1 MSSPPTGAR
10 AQRRGTMEPPA
21 ITPSPRGILRPSG
34 SFKKRQLERLRL
46 EEAEEAEAASVQPRP
61 RVGQRLFA
69 GDDDERPCPW
79 RHPNVDDDAA
89 AREAVEA
96 RAASSGRA
104 RDRREAR
111 ERAEPGDENAAGWG
125 SHLKISDDDDPRA
138 RGEDGFRVGRDGLN
152 LEAEVREVDALVDA
166 LREMCES
173 RGGVTT
179 RRYDEADEVDE
190 SDASFR
196 SAEDEPAGDEE
207 EEEEEEESRR
217 GVTTRRYD
225 EDEAAKT
232 CDEATWSPDTVLRP
246 DGLFDESPSPTASSR
261 AVSFDDDGITVHDIG
276 SVKDLRREKRTSIA
290 GVILEWVKADVRGFV
305 EGALTFGR
313 RRKDSAEEAESA
325 KATRKSLRESR
336 RNMYVNVD
344 NAAYGYC
351 GDLGDPDFTFV

>member
-1 MSSPPTGAR
+1 
-10 AQRRGTMEPPA
+10 MEPPA

-46 EEAEEAEAASVQPRP
+46 EEAEEREAAVVQPRP

-79 RHPNVDDDAA
+79 RRAEGRSVDDDAA
-89 AREAVEA
+89 AREAVKE
-96 RAASSGRA
+96 RVASSGRA

-111 ERAEPGDENAAGWG
+111 ERAEPGDENATGWG
-125 SHLKISDDDDPRA
+125 SHLKISDDDPRA
-138 RGEDGFRVGRDGLN
+138 REDDLRVGRAALS

-166 LREMCES
+166 LRGMCDGASES
-173 RGGVTT
+173 DGDGPGFS
-179 RRYDEADEVDE
+179 DEVNEVDE

-196 SAEDEPAGDEE
+196 SAEEEPAGGDDDDEE
-207 EEEEEEESRR
+207 KDGC
-217 GVTTRRYD
+217 GV
-225 EDEAAKT
+225 
-232 CDEATWSPDTVLRP
+232 ATWSPDTVLRP
-246 DGLFDESPSPTASSR
+246 ESLFDESPSPTADHALRRQSS
-261 AVSFDDDGITVHDIG
+261 VTFDDDRITVHDIG

-290 GVILEWVKADVRGFV
+290 GAILEWVKADVRGFV
-305 EGALTFGR
+305 EGALALGR

-344 NAAYGYC
+344 NATYGYR
-351 GDLGDPDFTFV
+351 GHLRDPDFTFV

>member
-1 MSSPPTGAR
+1 MSSPPTGAG

-46 EEAEEAEAASVQPRP
+46 EEAEEREAAVVQPRP

-79 RHPNVDDDAA
+79 RRAEGRSVDDDAA
-89 AREAVEA
+89 AREAVKE
-96 RAASSGRA
+96 RVASSGRA

-111 ERAEPGDENAAGWG
+111 ERAEPGDENATGWG
-125 SHLKISDDDDPRA
+125 SHLKISDDDPRA
-138 RGEDGFRVGRDGLN
+138 REDDLRVGRAALS

-166 LREMCES
+166 LRGMCDGASES
-173 RGGVTT
+173 DGDGPGFS
-179 RRYDEADEVDE
+179 DEVNEVDE

-196 SAEDEPAGDEE
+196 SAEEEPAGGDDDDEE
-207 EEEEEEESRR
+207 KDGC
-217 GVTTRRYD
+217 GV
-225 EDEAAKT
+225 
-232 CDEATWSPDTVLRP
+232 ATWSPDTVLRP
-246 DGLFDESPSPTASSR
+246 ESLFDESPSPTADHALRRQSS
-261 AVSFDDDGITVHDIG
+261 VTFDDDRITVHDIG

-290 GVILEWVKADVRGFV
+290 GAILEWVKADVRGFV
-305 EGALTFGR
+305 EGALALGR

-344 NAAYGYC
+344 NATYGYR
-351 GDLGDPDFTFV
+351 GHLRDPDFTFV

>member
-1 MSSPPTGAR
+1 MSSPPTGAG

-46 EEAEEAEAASVQPRP
+46 EEAEEREAAVVQPRP

-79 RHPNVDDDAA
+79 RRAEGRSVDDDAA
-89 AREAVEA
+89 AREAVKA

-111 ERAEPGDENAAGWG
+111 ERAEPGDENATGWG
-125 SHLKISDDDDPRA
+125 SHLKISDDDPRA
-138 RGEDGFRVGRDGLN
+138 REDDLRVGRAALS

-166 LREMCES
+166 LRGMCDGASES
-173 RGGVTT
+173 DGDGPGFS
-179 RRYDEADEVDE
+179 DEVNEVDE

-196 SAEDEPAGDEE
+196 SAEEEPAGGDDDDEE
-207 EEEEEEESRR
+207 KDGC
-217 GVTTRRYD
+217 GV
-225 EDEAAKT
+225 
-232 CDEATWSPDTVLRP
+232 ATWSPDTVLCP
-246 DGLFDESPSPTASSR
+246 ESLFDESPSPTADHALRRQSS
-261 AVSFDDDGITVHDIG
+261 VTFDDDRITVHDIG

-290 GVILEWVKADVRGFV
+290 GAILEWVKADVRGFV
-305 EGALTFGR
+305 EGALALGR

-344 NAAYGYC
+344 NATYGYR
-351 GDLGDPDFTFV
+351 GHLGDPDFTFV

>member
-1 MSSPPTGAR
+1 MSSPPTGAG

-46 EEAEEAEAASVQPRP
+46 EEAEEREAAVVQPRP

-79 RHPNVDDDAA
+79 RRAEGRSVDDDAA
-89 AREAVEA
+89 AREAVKA

-111 ERAEPGDENAAGWG
+111 ERAEPGDENATGWG
-125 SHLKISDDDDPRA
+125 SHLKISDDDPRA
-138 RGEDGFRVGRDGLN
+138 REDDLRVGRAALS

-166 LREMCES
+166 LRGMCDGASES
-173 RGGVTT
+173 DGDGPGFS
-179 RRYDEADEVDE
+179 DEVNEVDE

-196 SAEDEPAGDEE
+196 SAEEEPAGGDDDDEE
-207 EEEEEEESRR
+207 KDGC
-217 GVTTRRYD
+217 GV
-225 EDEAAKT
+225 
-232 CDEATWSPDTVLRP
+232 ATWSPDTVLRP
-246 DGLFDESPSPTASSR
+246 ESLFDESPSPTADHALRRQSS
-261 AVSFDDDGITVHDIG
+261 VTFDDDRITVHDIG

-290 GVILEWVKADVRGFV
+290 GAILEWVKADVRGFV
-305 EGALTFGR
+305 EGALALGR

-344 NAAYGYC
+344 NATYGYRSH
-351 GDLGDPDFTFV
+351 LRDPDFTFV

>member
-1 MSSPPTGAR
+1 MSSPPTGAG

-46 EEAEEAEAASVQPRP
+46 EEAEEREAAVVQPRP

-79 RHPNVDDDAA
+79 RRAEGRSVDDDAA
-89 AREAVEA
+89 AREAVKA
-96 RAASSGRA
+96 RAAPSGRA

-111 ERAEPGDENAAGWG
+111 ERAEPGDENATGWG
-125 SHLKISDDDDPRA
+125 SHLKISDDDPRA
-138 RGEDGFRVGRDGLN
+138 REDDLRVGRAALS

-166 LREMCES
+166 LRGMCDGASES
-173 RGGVTT
+173 DGDGPGFS
-179 RRYDEADEVDE
+179 DEVNEVDE

-196 SAEDEPAGDEE
+196 SAEEEPAGGDDDDEE
-207 EEEEEEESRR
+207 KDGC
-217 GVTTRRYD
+217 GV
-225 EDEAAKT
+225 
-232 CDEATWSPDTVLRP
+232 ATWSPDTVLRP
-246 DGLFDESPSPTASSR
+246 ESLFDESPSPTADHALRRQSS
-261 AVSFDDDGITVHDIG
+261 VTFDDDRITVHDIG

-290 GVILEWVKADVRGFV
+290 GAILEWVKADVRGFV
-305 EGALTFGR
+305 EGALALGR

-344 NAAYGYC
+344 NATYGYR
-351 GDLGDPDFTFV
+351 GHLRDPDFTFV

>member
-1 MSSPPTGAR
+1 MSSPPTGAG

-46 EEAEEAEAASVQPRP
+46 EEAEEREAAVVQPRP

-79 RHPNVDDDAA
+79 RRAEGRSVDDDAA
-89 AREAVEA
+89 AREAVKA

-104 RDRREAR
+104 MDRREAR
-111 ERAEPGDENAAGWG
+111 ERAEPGDENATGWG
-125 SHLKISDDDDPRA
+125 SHLKISDDDPRA
-138 RGEDGFRVGRDGLN
+138 REDDLRVGRAALS

-166 LREMCES
+166 LRGMCDGASES
-173 RGGVTT
+173 DGDGPGFS
-179 RRYDEADEVDE
+179 DEVNEVDE

-196 SAEDEPAGDEE
+196 SAEEEPAGGDDDDEE
-207 EEEEEEESRR
+207 KDGC
-217 GVTTRRYD
+217 GV
-225 EDEAAKT
+225 
-232 CDEATWSPDTVLRP
+232 ATWSPDTVLRP
-246 DGLFDESPSPTASSR
+246 ESLFDESPSPTADHALRRQSS
-261 AVSFDDDGITVHDIG
+261 VTFDDDRITVHDIG

-290 GVILEWVKADVRGFV
+290 GAILEWVKADVRGFV
-305 EGALTFGR
+305 EGALALGR

-344 NAAYGYC
+344 NATYGYR
-351 GDLGDPDFTFV
+351 GHLRDPDFTFV

>member
-1 MSSPPTGAR
+1 
-10 AQRRGTMEPPA
+10 MEPPA

-46 EEAEEAEAASVQPRP
+46 EEAEEREAAVVQPRP

-79 RHPNVDDDAA
+79 RRAEGRSVDDDAA
-89 AREAVEA
+89 AREAVKA
-96 RAASSGRA
+96 RVASSGRA

-111 ERAEPGDENAAGWG
+111 ERAEPGDENATGWG
-125 SHLKISDDDDPRA
+125 SHLKISDDDPRA
-138 RGEDGFRVGRDGLN
+138 REDDLRVGRAALS

-166 LREMCES
+166 LRGMCDGASES
-173 RGGVTT
+173 DGDGPGFS
-179 RRYDEADEVDE
+179 DEVNEVDE

-196 SAEDEPAGDEE
+196 SAEEEPAGGDDDDEE
-207 EEEEEEESRR
+207 KDGC
-217 GVTTRRYD
+217 GV
-225 EDEAAKT
+225 
-232 CDEATWSPDTVLRP
+232 ATWSPDTVLRP
-246 DGLFDESPSPTASSR
+246 ESLFDESPSPTADHALRRQSS
-261 AVSFDDDGITVHDIG
+261 VTFDDDRITVHDIG

-290 GVILEWVKADVRGFV
+290 GAILEWVKADVRGFV
-305 EGALTFGR
+305 EGALALGR

-344 NAAYGYC
+344 NATYGYR
-351 GDLGDPDFTFV
+351 GHLGDPDFTFV

>member
-1 MSSPPTGAR
+1 MSSPPTGAG

-46 EEAEEAEAASVQPRP
+46 EEAEEREAAVVQPRP

-79 RHPNVDDDAA
+79 RRAEGRSVDDDAA
-89 AREAVEA
+89 AREAVKE
-96 RAASSGRA
+96 RVASSGRA

-111 ERAEPGDENAAGWG
+111 ERAEPGDENATGWG
-125 SHLKISDDDDPRA
+125 SHLKISDDDPRA
-138 RGEDGFRVGRDGLN
+138 REDDLRVGRAALS

-166 LREMCES
+166 LRGMCDGASES
-173 RGGVTT
+173 DGDGPGFS
-179 RRYDEADEVDE
+179 DEVNEVDE
-190 SDASFR
+190 SDASFS
-196 SAEDEPAGDEE
+196 SAEEEPAAGGDDDDEE
-207 EEEEEEESRR
+207 KDGC
-217 GVTTRRYD
+217 GV
-225 EDEAAKT
+225 
-232 CDEATWSPDTVLRP
+232 ATWSPDTVLRP
-246 DGLFDESPSPTASSR
+246 ESLFDESPSPTADHALRRQSS
-261 AVSFDDDGITVHDIG
+261 VTFDDDRITVHDIG

-290 GVILEWVKADVRGFV
+290 GAILEWVKADVRGFV
-305 EGALTFGR
+305 EGALALGR

-344 NAAYGYC
+344 NATYGYR
-351 GDLGDPDFTFV
+351 GHLGDPDFTFV

>member
-1 MSSPPTGAR
+1 
-10 AQRRGTMEPPA
+10 MEPPA

-46 EEAEEAEAASVQPRP
+46 EEAEEREAAVVQPRP

-79 RHPNVDDDAA
+79 RRAEGRSVDDDAA
-89 AREAVEA
+89 AREAVKA
-96 RAASSGRA
+96 RVASSGRA

-111 ERAEPGDENAAGWG
+111 ERAEPGDENATGWG
-125 SHLKISDDDDPRA
+125 SHLKISDDDPRA
-138 RGEDGFRVGRDGLN
+138 REDDLRVGRAALS

-166 LREMCES
+166 LRGMCDGASES
-173 RGGVTT
+173 DGDGPGFS
-179 RRYDEADEVDE
+179 DEVNEVDE

-196 SAEDEPAGDEE
+196 SAEEEPAGGDDDDEE
-207 EEEEEEESRR
+207 KDGC
-217 GVTTRRYD
+217 GV
-225 EDEAAKT
+225 
-232 CDEATWSPDTVLRP
+232 ATWSPDTILRP
-246 DGLFDESPSPTASSR
+246 ESLFDESPSPTADHALRRQSS
-261 AVSFDDDGITVHDIG
+261 VTFDDDRITVHDIG

-290 GVILEWVKADVRGFV
+290 GAILEWVKADVRGFV
-305 EGALTFGR
+305 EGALALGR

-344 NAAYGYC
+344 NATYGYR
-351 GDLGDPDFTFV
+351 GHLGDPDFTFV

>member
-1 MSSPPTGAR
+1 MSSPPTGAG

-46 EEAEEAEAASVQPRP
+46 EEAEEREAAVVQPRP

-79 RHPNVDDDAA
+79 RRAEGRSVDDDAA
-89 AREAVEA
+89 AREAVKA

-111 ERAEPGDENAAGWG
+111 ERAEPGDENATGWG
-125 SHLKISDDDDPRA
+125 SHLKISDDDPRA
-138 RGEDGFRVGRDGLN
+138 REDDLRVGRAALS

-166 LREMCES
+166 LRGMCDGASES
-173 RGGVTT
+173 DGDGPGFS
-179 RRYDEADEVDE
+179 DEVNEVDE

-196 SAEDEPAGDEE
+196 SAEEEPAGGDDDDEE
-207 EEEEEEESRR
+207 KDGC
-217 GVTTRRYD
+217 GV
-225 EDEAAKT
+225 
-232 CDEATWSPDTVLRP
+232 ATWSPDTVLRP
-246 DGLFDESPSPTASSR
+246 ESLFDESPSPTADHALRRQSS
-261 AVSFDDDGITVHDIG
+261 VTFDDDRITVHDIG

-290 GVILEWVKADVRGFV
+290 GAILEWVKADVRGFV
-305 EGALTFGR
+305 EGALALGR

-344 NAAYGYC
+344 NATYGYR
-351 GDLGDPDFTFV
+351 GHLRDPDFTFV

>member
-1 MSSPPTGAR
+1 MSSPPTGAG

-46 EEAEEAEAASVQPRP
+46 EEAEEREAAVVQPRP

-79 RHPNVDDDAA
+79 RRAEGRSVDDDAA
-89 AREAVEA
+89 AREAVKA

-111 ERAEPGDENAAGWG
+111 ERAEPGDENATGWG
-125 SHLKISDDDDPRA
+125 SHLKISDDDPRA
-138 RGEDGFRVGRDGLN
+138 REDDLRVGRAALS

-166 LREMCES
+166 LRGMCDGASES
-173 RGGVTT
+173 DGDGPGFS
-179 RRYDEADEVDE
+179 DEVNE

-196 SAEDEPAGDEE
+196 SAEEEPAGGDDDDEE
-207 EEEEEEESRR
+207 KDGC
-217 GVTTRRYD
+217 GV
-225 EDEAAKT
+225 
-232 CDEATWSPDTVLRP
+232 ATWSPDTVLRP
-246 DGLFDESPSPTASSR
+246 ESLFDESPSPTADHALRRQSS
-261 AVSFDDDGITVHDIG
+261 VTFDDDRITVHDIG

-290 GVILEWVKADVRGFV
+290 GAILEWVKADVRGFV
-305 EGALTFGR
+305 EGALALGR

-344 NAAYGYC
+344 NATYGYR
-351 GDLGDPDFTFV
+351 GHLRDPDFTFV

>member
-1 MSSPPTGAR
+1 MSSPPTGAG

-46 EEAEEAEAASVQPRP
+46 EEAEEREAAVVQPRP

-79 RHPNVDDDAA
+79 RRAEGRSVDDDAA
-89 AREAVEA
+89 AREAVKA

-111 ERAEPGDENAAGWG
+111 ERAEPGDENATGWG
-125 SHLKISDDDDPRA
+125 SHLKISDDDPRA
-138 RGEDGFRVGRDGLN
+138 REDDLRVGRAALS

-166 LREMCES
+166 LRGMCDGASES
-173 RGGVTT
+173 DGDGPGFS
-179 RRYDEADEVDE
+179 DEVNEVDE

-196 SAEDEPAGDEE
+196 SAEEEPAGGDDDDEE
-207 EEEEEEESRR
+207 KDGC
-217 GVTTRRYD
+217 GV
-225 EDEAAKT
+225 
-232 CDEATWSPDTVLRP
+232 ATWSPDTVLRP
-246 DGLFDESPSPTASSR
+246 ESLFDESPSPTADHALRRQSS
-261 AVSFDDDGITVHDIG
+261 VTFDDDRVTVHDIG

-290 GVILEWVKADVRGFV
+290 GAILEWVKADVRGFV
-305 EGALTFGR
+305 EGALALGR

-344 NAAYGYC
+344 NATYGYR
-351 GDLGDPDFTFV
+351 GHLRDPDFTFV

>member
-1 MSSPPTGAR
+1 MSSPPTGAG

-21 ITPSPRGILRPSG
+21 ITPSPRGILRPTG

-46 EEAEEAEAASVQPRP
+46 EEAEEREAAVVQSRP

-79 RHPNVDDDAA
+79 RRAEGRSVDDDAA
-89 AREAVEA
+89 AREAVKA

-111 ERAEPGDENAAGWG
+111 ERAEPGDENATGWG
-125 SHLKISDDDDPRA
+125 SHLKISDDDPRA
-138 RGEDGFRVGRDGLN
+138 REDDLRVGRAALS

-166 LREMCES
+166 LRGMCDGASES
-173 RGGVTT
+173 DGDGPGFS
-179 RRYDEADEVDE
+179 DEVNEVDE

-196 SAEDEPAGDEE
+196 SAEEEPAGGDDDDEE
-207 EEEEEEESRR
+207 KDGC
-217 GVTTRRYD
+217 GV
-225 EDEAAKT
+225 
-232 CDEATWSPDTVLRP
+232 ATWSPDTVLRP
-246 DGLFDESPSPTASSR
+246 ESLFDESPSPTADHALRRQSS
-261 AVSFDDDGITVHDIG
+261 VTFDDDRITVHDIG

-290 GVILEWVKADVRGFV
+290 GAILEWVKADVRGFV
-305 EGALTFGR
+305 EGALALGR

-344 NAAYGYC
+344 NATYGYR
-351 GDLGDPDFTFV
+351 GHLRDPDFTFV

>member
-1 MSSPPTGAR
+1 MSSPPTGAG

-46 EEAEEAEAASVQPRP
+46 EEAEEREAAVVQPRP

-79 RHPNVDDDAA
+79 RRAEGRSVDDDAA
-89 AREAVEA
+89 AREAVKA

-104 RDRREAR
+104 RDRREER
-111 ERAEPGDENAAGWG
+111 ERAEPGDENATGWG
-125 SHLKISDDDDPRA
+125 SHLKISDDDPRA
-138 RGEDGFRVGRDGLN
+138 REDDLRVGRAALS

-166 LREMCES
+166 LRGMCDGASES
-173 RGGVTT
+173 DGDGPGFS
-179 RRYDEADEVDE
+179 DEVNEVDE

-196 SAEDEPAGDEE
+196 SAEEEPAGGDDDDEE
-207 EEEEEEESRR
+207 KDGC
-217 GVTTRRYD
+217 GV
-225 EDEAAKT
+225 
-232 CDEATWSPDTVLRP
+232 ATWSPDTVLRP
-246 DGLFDESPSPTASSR
+246 ESLFDESPSPTADHALRRQSS
-261 AVSFDDDGITVHDIG
+261 VTFDDDRITVHDIG

-290 GVILEWVKADVRGFV
+290 GAILEWVKADVRGFV
-305 EGALTFGR
+305 EGALALGR

-344 NAAYGYC
+344 NATYGYR
-351 GDLGDPDFTFV
+351 GHLGDPDFTFV

>member
-1 MSSPPTGAR
+1 MSSPPTGAG

-46 EEAEEAEAASVQPRP
+46 EEAEEREAAVVQPRP

-79 RHPNVDDDAA
+79 RRAEGRSVDDDAA
-89 AREAVEA
+89 AREAVKA

-104 RDRREAR
+104 RDQREAR
-111 ERAEPGDENAAGWG
+111 ERAEPGDEDATGWG
-125 SHLKISDDDDPRA
+125 SHLKISDDDPRA
-138 RGEDGFRVGRDGLN
+138 REDDLRVGRAALS

-166 LREMCES
+166 LRGMCDGASES
-173 RGGVTT
+173 DGDGPGFS
-179 RRYDEADEVDE
+179 DEVNEVDE

-196 SAEDEPAGDEE
+196 SAEEEPAGGDDDDEE
-207 EEEEEEESRR
+207 KDGC
-217 GVTTRRYD
+217 GV
-225 EDEAAKT
+225 
-232 CDEATWSPDTVLRP
+232 ATWSPDTVLRP
-246 DGLFDESPSPTASSR
+246 ESLFDESPSPTADHALRRQSS
-261 AVSFDDDGITVHDIG
+261 VTFDDDRITVHDIG

-290 GVILEWVKADVRGFV
+290 GAILEWVKADVRGFV
-305 EGALTFGR
+305 EGALALGR

-344 NAAYGYC
+344 NATYGYR
-351 GDLGDPDFTFV
+351 GHLGDPDFTFV

>member
-1 MSSPPTGAR
+1 MSSPPTGAG

-46 EEAEEAEAASVQPRP
+46 EEAEEREAAVVQPRP

-79 RHPNVDDDAA
+79 RRAEGRSVDDDAA
-89 AREAVEA
+89 AREAVKA

-111 ERAEPGDENAAGWG
+111 ERAEPGDENATGWG
-125 SHLKISDDDDPRA
+125 SHLKISDDDPRA
-138 RGEDGFRVGRDGLN
+138 REDDLRVGRAALS

-166 LREMCES
+166 LRGMCDGASES
-173 RGGVTT
+173 DGDGPGFS
-179 RRYDEADEVDE
+179 DEVNEVDE

-196 SAEDEPAGDEE
+196 SAEEEPAGGDDDDEE
-207 EEEEEEESRR
+207 KDGC
-217 GVTTRRYD
+217 GV
-225 EDEAAKT
+225 
-232 CDEATWSPDTVLRP
+232 ATWSPDTVLRP
-246 DGLFDESPSPTASSR
+246 ESLFDESPSPTADHALRRQSS
-261 AVSFDDDGITVHDIG
+261 VTFDDDRITVHDIG

-290 GVILEWVKADVRGFV
+290 GAILEWVKADVRGFV
-305 EGALTFGR
+305 EGALALGR

-344 NAAYGYC
+344 NATYGYRSH
-351 GDLGDPDFTFV
+351 LRDPDCTFV

>member
-1 MSSPPTGAR
+1 
-10 AQRRGTMEPPA
+10 MEPPA

-46 EEAEEAEAASVQPRP
+46 EEAEEREAAVVQPRP

-79 RHPNVDDDAA
+79 RRAEGRSVDDDAA
-89 AREAVEA
+89 AREAVKA

-111 ERAEPGDENAAGWG
+111 ERAEPGDENATGWG
-125 SHLKISDDDDPRA
+125 SHLKISDDDPRA
-138 RGEDGFRVGRDGLN
+138 REDDLRVGRAALS

-166 LREMCES
+166 LRGMCDGASES
-173 RGGVTT
+173 DGDGPGFS
-179 RRYDEADEVDE
+179 DEVNEVDE

-196 SAEDEPAGDEE
+196 SAEEEPAGGDDDDEE
-207 EEEEEEESRR
+207 KDGC
-217 GVTTRRYD
+217 GV
-225 EDEAAKT
+225 
-232 CDEATWSPDTVLRP
+232 ATWSPDTVLRP
-246 DGLFDESPSPTASSR
+246 ESLFDESPSPTADHALRRQSS
-261 AVSFDDDGITVHDIG
+261 VTFDDDRITVHDIG

-290 GVILEWVKADVRGFV
+290 GAILEWVKADVRGFV
-305 EGALTFGR
+305 EGALALGR

-344 NAAYGYC
+344 NATYGYRSH
-351 GDLGDPDFTFV
+351 LRDPDCTFV

>member
-1 MSSPPTGAR
+1 MSSPPTGSG

-46 EEAEEAEAASVQPRP
+46 EEAEEREAAVVQPRP

-79 RHPNVDDDAA
+79 RRAEGRSVDDDAA

-111 ERAEPGDENAAGWG
+111 ERDEPGDENATGWG

-138 RGEDGFRVGRDGLN
+138 RDDGFRVGRAALS

-166 LREMCES
+166 LRGMCDGASES
-173 RGGVTT
+173 DGDGPGFS
-179 RRYDEADEVDE
+179 DEVNEVDE

-196 SAEDEPAGDEE
+196 SAEEEPARGDDDDDDEE
-207 EEEEEEESRR
+207 EDGC
-217 GVTTRRYD
+217 GV
-225 EDEAAKT
+225 
-232 CDEATWSPDTVLRP
+232 ATWSPDTVLRP
-246 DGLFDESPSPTASSR
+246 DGLFDESPSPTADHALRRQSS
-261 AVSFDDDGITVHDIG
+261 VTFDDDRITVHDIG

-290 GVILEWVKADVRGFV
+290 GAILEWVKADVRGFV
-305 EGALTFGR
+305 EGVVGRGR
-313 RRKDSAEEAESA
+313 RRDSAEEAESA

>member
-1 MSSPPTGAR
+1 MSSPPTGAG

-46 EEAEEAEAASVQPRP
+46 EEAEEREAAVVQSRP

-79 RHPNVDDDAA
+79 RRAEGRSVDDDAA
-89 AREAVEA
+89 AREAVKA

-111 ERAEPGDENAAGWG
+111 ERAEPGDENATGWG
-125 SHLKISDDDDPRA
+125 SHLKISDDDPRA
-138 RGEDGFRVGRDGLN
+138 REDDLRVGRAALS

-166 LREMCES
+166 LRGMCDGASES
-173 RGGVTT
+173 DGDGPGFS
-179 RRYDEADEVDE
+179 DEVNEVDE

-196 SAEDEPAGDEE
+196 SAEEEPAGGDDDDEE
-207 EEEEEEESRR
+207 KDGC
-217 GVTTRRYD
+217 GV
-225 EDEAAKT
+225 
-232 CDEATWSPDTVLRP
+232 ATWSPDTVLRP
-246 DGLFDESPSPTASSR
+246 ESLFDESPSPTADHALRRQSS
-261 AVSFDDDGITVHDIG
+261 VTFDDDRITVHDIG

-290 GVILEWVKADVRGFV
+290 GAILEWVKADVRGFV
-305 EGALTFGR
+305 EGALALGR

-344 NAAYGYC
+344 NATYGYR
-351 GDLGDPDFTFV
+351 GHLRDPDFTFV

>member
-1 MSSPPTGAR
+1 MSSPPTGAG

-46 EEAEEAEAASVQPRP
+46 EEAEEAEAAAVQPRP

-79 RHPNVDDDAA
+79 RRAEGRSVDDDAA
-89 AREAVEA
+89 AREAVKA
-96 RAASSGRA
+96 RVASSGRA

-111 ERAEPGDENAAGWG
+111 ERAEPGDENATGGGA
-125 SHLKISDDDDPRA
+125 HLKISDDDPRA
-138 RGEDGFRVGRDGLN
+138 REDDLRVGRAALS

-166 LREMCES
+166 LRGMCDGASES
-173 RGGVTT
+173 DGDGPGFS
-179 RRYDEADEVDE
+179 DEVNEVDE

-196 SAEDEPAGDEE
+196 SAEEEPAGGDDDDEE
-207 EEEEEEESRR
+207 KDEC
-217 GVTTRRYD
+217 GV
-225 EDEAAKT
+225 
-232 CDEATWSPDTVLRP
+232 ATWSPDTVLRP
-246 DGLFDESPSPTASSR
+246 ESLFDESPSPTADHALRRQSS
-261 AVSFDDDGITVHDIG
+261 VTFDDDRITVHDIG

-290 GVILEWVKADVRGFV
+290 GAILEWVKADVRGFV
-305 EGALTFGR
+305 EGALALGR

-344 NAAYGYC
+344 NATYGYR
-351 GDLGDPDFTFV
+351 GHLGDPDFTFV

>member
-1 MSSPPTGAR
+1 
-10 AQRRGTMEPPA
+10 MEPPA

-46 EEAEEAEAASVQPRP
+46 EEAEEREAAVVQPRP

-79 RHPNVDDDAA
+79 RRAEGRSVDDDAA
-89 AREAVEA
+89 AREAVKA

-111 ERAEPGDENAAGWG
+111 ERAEPGDENATGWG
-125 SHLKISDDDDPRA
+125 SHLKISDDDPRA
-138 RGEDGFRVGRDGLN
+138 REDDLRVGRAALS

-166 LREMCES
+166 LRGMCDGASES
-173 RGGVTT
+173 DGDGPGFS
-179 RRYDEADEVDE
+179 DEVNEVDE

-196 SAEDEPAGDEE
+196 SAEEEPAGGDDDDEE
-207 EEEEEEESRR
+207 KDGC
-217 GVTTRRYD
+217 GV
-225 EDEAAKT
+225 
-232 CDEATWSPDTVLRP
+232 ATWSPDTVLRP
-246 DGLFDESPSPTASSR
+246 ESLFDESPSPTADHALRRQSS
-261 AVSFDDDGITVHDIG
+261 VTFDDDRVTVHDIG

-290 GVILEWVKADVRGFV
+290 GAILEWVKADVRGFV
-305 EGALTFGR
+305 EGALALGR

-344 NAAYGYC
+344 NATYGYR
-351 GDLGDPDFTFV
+351 GHLRDPDFTFV

>member
-1 MSSPPTGAR
+1 MSSPPTGAG

-46 EEAEEAEAASVQPRP
+46 EEAEEREAAVVQPRP

-79 RHPNVDDDAA
+79 RRAEGRSVDDDAA
-89 AREAVEA
+89 AREAVKA
-96 RAASSGRA
+96 RVASSGRA

-111 ERAEPGDENAAGWG
+111 ERAEPGDENATGWG
-125 SHLKISDDDDPRA
+125 SHLKISDDDPRA
-138 RGEDGFRVGRDGLN
+138 REDDLRVGRAALS

-166 LREMCES
+166 LRGMCNGASES
-173 RGGVTT
+173 DGDGPGFS
-179 RRYDEADEVDE
+179 DEVNEVDE

-196 SAEDEPAGDEE
+196 SAEEEPAGRDDDDEE
-207 EEEEEEESRR
+207 KDGC
-217 GVTTRRYD
+217 GV
-225 EDEAAKT
+225 
-232 CDEATWSPDTVLRP
+232 ATWSPDTVLRP
-246 DGLFDESPSPTASSR
+246 ESLFDESPSPTADHALRRQSS
-261 AVSFDDDGITVHDIG
+261 VTFDDDRITVHDIG

-290 GVILEWVKADVRGFV
+290 GAILEWVKADVRGFV
-305 EGALTFGR
+305 EGALALGR

-344 NAAYGYC
+344 NATYGYR
-351 GDLGDPDFTFV
+351 GHLRDPDFTFV

>member
-1 MSSPPTGAR
+1 MSSPPTGAG

-46 EEAEEAEAASVQPRP
+46 EEAEEREAAVVQPRP

-79 RHPNVDDDAA
+79 RRAEGRSVDDDAA
-89 AREAVEA
+89 AREAVKA

-111 ERAEPGDENAAGWG
+111 ERAEPGDENATGWG
-125 SHLKISDDDDPRA
+125 SHLKISDDDPRA
-138 RGEDGFRVGRDGLN
+138 REDDLRVGRAALS
-152 LEAEVREVDALVDA
+152 LEAEVRKVDALVDA
-166 LREMCES
+166 LRGMCDGASES
-173 RGGVTT
+173 DGDGPGFS
-179 RRYDEADEVDE
+179 DEVNEVDE

-196 SAEDEPAGDEE
+196 SAEEEPAGGDDDDEE
-207 EEEEEEESRR
+207 KDGC
-217 GVTTRRYD
+217 GV
-225 EDEAAKT
+225 
-232 CDEATWSPDTVLRP
+232 ATWSPDTVLRP
-246 DGLFDESPSPTASSR
+246 ESLFDESPSPTADHALRRQSS
-261 AVSFDDDGITVHDIG
+261 VTFDDDRITVHDIG

-290 GVILEWVKADVRGFV
+290 GAILEWVKADVRGFV
-305 EGALTFGR
+305 EGALALGR

-344 NAAYGYC
+344 NATYGYR
-351 GDLGDPDFTFV
+351 GHLGDPDFTFV

>member
-1 MSSPPTGAR
+1 MSSPPTGAG

-46 EEAEEAEAASVQPRP
+46 EEAEEREAAVVQPRP

-79 RHPNVDDDAA
+79 RRAEGRSVDDDAA
-89 AREAVEA
+89 AREAVKA
-96 RAASSGRA
+96 RTASSGRA

-111 ERAEPGDENAAGWG
+111 ERAEPGDENATGWG
-125 SHLKISDDDDPRA
+125 SHLKISDDDPRA
-138 RGEDGFRVGRDGLN
+138 REDDLRVGRAALS

-166 LREMCES
+166 LRGMCDGASES
-173 RGGVTT
+173 DGDGPGFS
-179 RRYDEADEVDE
+179 DEVNEVDE

-196 SAEDEPAGDEE
+196 SAEEEPAGGDDDDEE
-207 EEEEEEESRR
+207 KDGC
-217 GVTTRRYD
+217 GV
-225 EDEAAKT
+225 
-232 CDEATWSPDTVLRP
+232 ATWSPDTVLRP
-246 DGLFDESPSPTASSR
+246 ESLFDESPSPTADHALRRQSS
-261 AVSFDDDGITVHDIG
+261 VTFDDDRVTVHDIG

-290 GVILEWVKADVRGFV
+290 GAILEWVKADVRGFV
-305 EGALTFGR
+305 EGALALGR

-344 NAAYGYC
+344 NATYGYR
-351 GDLGDPDFTFV
+351 GHLRDPDFTFV